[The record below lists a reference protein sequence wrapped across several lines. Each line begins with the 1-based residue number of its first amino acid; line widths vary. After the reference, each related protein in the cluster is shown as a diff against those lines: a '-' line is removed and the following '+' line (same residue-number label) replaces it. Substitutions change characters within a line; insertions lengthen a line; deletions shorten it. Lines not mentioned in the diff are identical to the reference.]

1 MIAPWSGQSGG
12 RFLSDRRTASFS
24 YSKLEYS
31 CILWT
36 LAIELYMSA
45 KTVTKYW
52 KHSRKTNELV
62 IAKAIDDAAC

>member
-1 MIAPWSGQSGG
+1 
-12 RFLSDRRTASFS
+12 
-24 YSKLEYS
+24 
-31 CILWT
+31 
-36 LAIELYMSA
+36 MSA